1 MLINI
6 KNTSIISS
14 LFLALFFALS
24 FTTLNASDLDLDYNP
39 AASDMQQQ
47 GQNYQNRQYGSSDS
61 LRSMGAD
68 GRRNMQD
75 ADARNR
81 RQAEQKGQGNGQGKG
96 QGKGQG
102 NGQGQGRGRHSQSM

>member
-1 MLINI
+1 M
-6 KNTSIISS
+6 SS

-24 FTTLNASDLDLDYNP
+24 FTTLNASDLNLDYNP

-47 GQNYQNRQYGSSDS
+47 GQKHQNRQYGSSDS
-61 LRSMGAD
+61 PRSMGAD

-81 RQAEQKGQGNGQGKG
+81 RQAERKGQGQGNGQGKG
-96 QGKGQG
+96 QGQGNGQGKGQGQG
-102 NGQGQGRGRHSQSM
+102 NGQGQGRGKHSQSM